1 MDLAEWQIP
10 ESEAFG
16 VPDPATAG
24 STTQEYRREPAAGTP
39 LDRVPVALVPWSGSV
54 TEGDLYRFL
63 RRRLRVFC
71 TMLATLFFA
80 MASLSLVFSLA
91 GFHPDGIADLTEWFR
106 RYWKL
111 LLLTISL
118 SASAA
123 LLWRRPPRTVG
134 GLRIIELVVFGALAI
149 YMLELN
155 ALPFAWDFLVE
166 AGQQPSPRG
175 RLAYRMCY
183 TMMASLQ
190 WFFILTLYGTFI
202 PNTWRRCA
210 TVVAVLAASPLVLFV
225 VQGVWL
231 RPLDPTIFWVGL
243 LQIGFFVTLA
253 AVIAVVACSRIEILR
268 RQVGE
273 ARKLGQYV
281 LKEKLGEGGMGEVYL
296 AQHVLL
302 RRPCALKLIRPE
314 RAGDPK
320 ILRRFEREVQATAT
334 LTHANT
340 VQVYDYG
347 HTEDGTFYY
356 VMEYLPG
363 LTLEALVKQAGP
375 LPPARAI
382 HFLRQVCGALAEA
395 HASGLIHR
403 DVKPGNVMICERGGT
418 PDVAKLL
425 DFGLVLPSTD
435 DLKSDKLTLDGT
447 VAGTPAY
454 LSPEQAGGQEAVEAR
469 SDIYSVGA
477 LAYFLL
483 SGRPPFAGRTAMKVI
498 AAHLYEV
505 PEPLSRH
512 RGDMPADL
520 EAVILRCLAKEP
532 NARFPDAESLNAA
545 LSSCAAAGQWTT
557 REVARE
563 LRAPVAADSVA
574 EIDAKRAEP
583 GAPPDQARFS
593 ASESS

>member
-1 MDLAEWQIP
+1 MP
-10 ESEAFG
+10 
-16 VPDPATAG
+16 VPAAAG
-24 STTQEYRREPAAGTP
+24 STTQEYRGEPAAGAAP
-39 LDRVPVALVPWSGSV
+39 ESVRVALVPGAGSV
-54 TEGDLYRFL
+54 TDGDLYRFL

-71 TMLATLFFA
+71 TMLASLFFA

-91 GFHPDGIADLTEWFR
+91 GFHPDGSVDLTEWLR

-134 GLRIIELVVFGALAI
+134 GLRIIELVVIGAPAI
-149 YMLELN
+149 YMLQLN

-175 RLAYRMCY
+175 RMAYRMCY
-183 TMMASLQ
+183 TMMVALQ

-231 RPLDPTIFWVGL
+231 RPLDPTIFWIGL

-334 LTHANT
+334 LTHPNT

-395 HASGLIHR
+395 HAGGLIHR

-425 DFGLVLPSTD
+425 DFGLVLAPTED
-435 DLKSDKLTLDGT
+435 VKSDKLTLDGT

-483 SGRPPFAGRTAMKVI
+483 SGRPPFAGRTGMKLI

-512 RGDMPADL
+512 RGDVPADL
-520 EAVILRCLAKEP
+520 EAVILRCLAKDP
-532 NARFPDAESLNAA
+532 NARFPDAKSLNAA
-545 LSSCAAAGQWTT
+545 LSSCAAAGQWT
-557 REVARE
+557 ARE
-563 LRAPVAADSVA
+563 AARGLRAPVVAGTVA

-583 GAPPDQARFS
+583 GAPPDPARVS
-593 ASESS
+593 ASGSS

>member
-1 MDLAEWQIP
+1 MDLAERQI
-10 ESEAFG
+10 SGSGAFG
-16 VPDPATAG
+16 VSDPAAAG
-24 STTQEYRREPAAGTP
+24 STTQEYRSEPASGTP
-39 LDRVPVALVPWSGSV
+39 PERVRVALVTGSGSV
-54 TEGDLYRFL
+54 TQGDLYRFL

-71 TMLATLFFA
+71 TMLAILFFA

-91 GFHPDGIADLTEWFR
+91 GFHPDGSVDLTEWLR

-134 GLRIIELVVFGALAI
+134 GLRIIELVVIGALAI

-183 TMMASLQ
+183 TMMVALQ

-210 TVVAVLAASPLVLFV
+210 SVVAVLAASPLVLFI

-231 RPLDPTIFWVGL
+231 RPLDPTIFRIGL
-243 LQIGFFVTLA
+243 LQIAFFVTLA

-268 RQVGE
+268 REVSE

-320 ILRRFEREVQATAT
+320 NLRRFEREVQATAS
-334 LTHANT
+334 LTHPNT
-340 VQVYDYG
+340 VQVYDFG

-363 LTLEALVKQAGP
+363 STLEELVKQAGP
-375 LPPARAI
+375 LPPAPAI

-395 HASGLIHR
+395 HARGLIHR
-403 DVKPGNVMICERGGT
+403 DIKPGNVMICERGGA

-425 DFGLVLPSTD
+425 DFGLVLPPTED
-435 DLKSDKLTLDGT
+435 VKSDKLTQEGT

-483 SGRPPFAGRTAMKVI
+483 TGRPPFAGRAGMKLI

-505 PEPLSRH
+505 PEPLCRH
-512 RGDMPADL
+512 RPDVPSDL
-520 EAVILRCLAKEP
+520 EAVVLRCLAKDP

-545 LSSCAAAGQWTT
+545 LSSCAAAGQWTA
-557 REVARE
+557 REAARE
-563 LRAPVAADSVA
+563 LRAPVVAGTVA

-583 GAPPDQARFS
+583 GAAPDPVRVS
-593 ASESS
+593 ASGSS

>member
-1 MDLAEWQIP
+1 LDLAEWQIS
-10 ESEAFG
+10 ESGAFG
-16 VPDPATAG
+16 VTDPVAAG
-24 STTQEYRREPAAGTP
+24 STTQDYRKKPAAGTP
-39 LDRVPVALVPWSGSV
+39 PEPVRVALVPGSGSV

-63 RRRLRVFC
+63 SRRLRVLS
-71 TMLATLFFA
+71 TMLATLFVA

-91 GFHPDGIADLTEWFR
+91 GFHPDGSLDLTEWIG

-134 GLRIIELVVFGALAI
+134 GLRLIELVVIGALAI
-149 YMLELN
+149 YMLQLN
-155 ALPFAWDFLVE
+155 VLPFAWDFLVE

-183 TMMASLQ
+183 TMMVALQ

-210 TVVAVLAASPLVLFV
+210 GVVAVLAASPLVLFI

-231 RPLDPTIFWVGL
+231 RPLDPTIFWIGL
-243 LQIGFFVTLA
+243 LQIAFFVTFA

-273 ARKLGQYV
+273 AHKLGQYM

-314 RAGDPK
+314 RAGDAK
-320 ILRRFEREVQATAT
+320 ILHRFEREVQATAT
-334 LTHANT
+334 LTHPNT

-363 LTLEALVKQAGP
+363 LTLEALVNQAGP

-395 HASGLIHR
+395 HAGGLIHR

-425 DFGLVLPSTD
+425 DFGLVLPPTGD
-435 DLKSDKLTLDGT
+435 VKSDRVTQDGT

-483 SGRPPFAGRTAMKVI
+483 TGRPPFAGRTGMKLI

-505 PEPLSRH
+505 PDPLSRH
-512 RGDMPADL
+512 RPDVPADL
-520 EAVILRCLAKEP
+520 EAVILRCLAKDP
-532 NARFPDAESLNAA
+532 NARFPDALSLRAA
-545 LSSCAAAGQWTT
+545 LSSCAAAAQWT
-557 REVARE
+557 ARE
-563 LRAPVAADSVA
+563 AARVLQPPIVAGTEAQ
-574 EIDAKRAEP
+574 IDPKRAEP
-583 GAPPDQARFS
+583 DAPSCLARVS
-593 ASESS
+593 AFGSS

>member
-1 MDLAEWQIP
+1 LSPAQTVDLAECQI
-10 ESEAFG
+10 SGGEAFG
-16 VPDPATAG
+16 VPDPPAAG
-24 STTQEYRREPAAGTP
+24 STTQEYRAEPAAGMLP
-39 LDRVPVALVPWSGSV
+39 ERVRVARVPGSGSV
-54 TEGDLYRFL
+54 TEGDLYPFL

-71 TMLATLFFA
+71 TMLTSLFFA

-91 GFHPDGIADLTEWFR
+91 GFHPDFSLDLNEWFR

-111 LLLTISL
+111 LLLTISV

-134 GLRIIELVVFGALAI
+134 GLRIIELVVVGALAI
-149 YMLELN
+149 YILELN
-155 ALPFAWDFLVE
+155 ALPFTWDFLVE
-166 AGQQPSPRG
+166 AGQQPTPRG

-183 TMMASLQ
+183 TMMVALQ
-190 WFFILTLYGTFI
+190 WFFVLTLYGTFI

-210 TVVAVLAASPLVLFV
+210 SVVAVLAASPLVLFM

-231 RPLDPTIFWVGL
+231 RPLDPTIFRIGL
-243 LQIGFFVTLA
+243 LQIAFFVILA
-253 AVIAVVACSRIEILR
+253 AVIAVVACSRIEVLR

-281 LKEKLGEGGMGEVYL
+281 LKQKLGEGGMGEVYL

-320 ILRRFEREVQATAT
+320 NLRRFEREVQTTAT
-334 LTHANT
+334 LTHPNT

-363 LTLEALVKQAGP
+363 LTLETFVKQVGP
-375 LPPARAI
+375 LPPAQAI

-395 HASGLIHR
+395 HAGGLIHR
-403 DVKPGNVMICERGGT
+403 DVKPGNIIICERGGT

-425 DFGLVLPSTD
+425 DFGLVLPRFED
-435 DLKSDKLTLDGT
+435 AKSGKLTQDGT

-454 LSPEQAGGQEAVEAR
+454 LSPEQAGGEEVVDAR
-469 SDIYSVGA
+469 SDIYSAGA

-483 SGRPPFAGRTAMKVI
+483 TGRPPFTGRTGMKLI

-512 RGDMPADL
+512 RPDVPADL
-520 EAVILRCLAKEP
+520 EAVILRCLAKDP
-532 NARFPDAESLNAA
+532 NARFPDALSLHAA
-545 LSSCAAAGQWTT
+545 LSSCAAAGQWTA
-557 REVARE
+557 RQAARE
-563 LRAPVAADSVA
+563 LRAPLVA
-574 EIDAKRAEP
+574 
-583 GAPPDQARFS
+583 G
-593 ASESS
+593 